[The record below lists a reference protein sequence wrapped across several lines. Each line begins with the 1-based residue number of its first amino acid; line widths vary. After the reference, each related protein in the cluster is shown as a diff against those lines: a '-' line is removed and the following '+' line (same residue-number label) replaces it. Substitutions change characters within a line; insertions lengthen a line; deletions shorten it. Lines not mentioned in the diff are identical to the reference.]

1 MQKGNDHLSNKIH
14 VKNFVGE
21 NMANKRP
28 LTEQDVIKIIVLF
41 DSVIR
46 ENDWSKWQQ
55 LQDEYGEY
63 TIEEVAKLVEDYKDK
78 H

>member
-1 MQKGNDHLSNKIH
+1 MS
-14 VKNFVGE
+14 
-21 NMANKRP
+21 NKRP
-28 LTEQDVIKIIVLF
+28 LTEQDVVKIIALF
-41 DSVIR
+41 ESVIG

-63 TIEEVAKLVEDYKDK
+63 TLDEIAKLVEDFKNR